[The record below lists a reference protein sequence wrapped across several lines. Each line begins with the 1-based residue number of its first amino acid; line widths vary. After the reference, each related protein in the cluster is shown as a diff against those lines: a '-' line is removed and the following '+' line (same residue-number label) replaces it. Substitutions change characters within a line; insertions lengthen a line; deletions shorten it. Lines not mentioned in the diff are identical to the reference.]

1 MLREKDI
8 IEQARDEIVREILQ
22 DPALTKEITDYV
34 LELNIPMAVS
44 NYGDLRDPS
53 ALIGNYVL
61 NRLMIDQP
69 DLTLHT
75 KQPMGLEKWKKT
87 KSLSS
92 FLDPNSVEQKLID
105 VAAEVDEKIN
115 SQLLNAGVNS
125 AEIDKIFNIVDR
137 YKNDLGKNVG
147 ALGSEIGK
155 NLFVT
160 KSKAWNDLL
169 VKNVLKEAVDGD
181 YDLIAYAP
189 ADVHIDRWNEKGLD
203 QQYGVLVPSAF
214 KRITGQTPSPFI
226 RYDKRPDADEFGQQ
240 NWRYTGLNVDG
251 KAVYVS
257 PNFKR
262 FISDDPSKPDG
273 SGEIEY
279 GVEQYASPVIDLRKT
294 MKGQKDMSVKDFVK
308 KKSLP
313 LFSTAI
319 AFGSGISALS
329 PELRASEVD
338 IKADVASGEVML
350 DVLSGLIAPVAS
362 GIAGLMQYKEQL
374 PQRVYEVLN
383 NNPEAVAAL
392 ASNVKQAREDV
403 ASGLNYEPRSA
414 LARQASDE
422 FKKGIVSMLE
432 PVIDAAAPV
441 VNYALDPES
450 VYDERGLNLFPAAV
464 QGGKFIY
471 DKILGEPEREAVISA
486 METI

>member
-1 MLREKDI
+1 M
-8 IEQARDEIVREILQ
+8 
-22 DPALTKEITDYV
+22 
-34 LELNIPMAVS
+34 
-44 NYGDLRDPS
+44 
-53 ALIGNYVL
+53 
-61 NRLMIDQP
+61 
-69 DLTLHT
+69 
-75 KQPMGLEKWKKT
+75 
-87 KSLSS
+87 
-92 FLDPNSVEQKLID
+92 
-105 VAAEVDEKIN
+105 
-115 SQLLNAGVNS
+115 
-125 AEIDKIFNIVDR
+125 
-137 YKNDLGKNVG
+137 
-147 ALGSEIGK
+147 
-155 NLFVT
+155 
-160 KSKAWNDLL
+160 
-169 VKNVLKEAVDGD
+169 
-181 YDLIAYAP
+181 
-189 ADVHIDRWNEKGLD
+189 
-203 QQYGVLVPSAF
+203 
-214 KRITGQTPSPFI
+214 
-226 RYDKRPDADEFGQQ
+226 
-240 NWRYTGLNVDG
+240 
-251 KAVYVS
+251 S